1 MQDGTPSCTL
11 SRYHERNSIMDL
23 FDVLSLLGGLCLFLF
38 SMNVMGD
45 ALESCHAVAAEMT
58 DATYKA
64 KYLKN

>member
-1 MQDGTPSCTL
+1 
-11 SRYHERNSIMDL
+11 MDL

-45 ALESCHAVAAEMT
+45 ALESWHAVAAEMT